1 MERANHLPTLAM
13 VAFAALLGC
22 GLAVQA
28 QDQEDPSADEECVVP
43 PDNSQANGESGLDR
57 SSENRAERLAD
68 CGGVLKPPPTGDPE
82 FVEPAPD
89 EGKTP
94 VIPPRALPETPENE
108 GGEDE

>member
-1 MERANHLPTLAM
+1 MEYTNHPPTLAIAIL
-13 VAFAALLGC
+13 VAAFGFGSIA
-22 GLAVQA
+22 QA
-28 QDQEDPSADEECVVP
+28 QEQENLPPDEECVVP
-43 PDNSQANGESGLDR
+43 PDDSQANGESGADR